1 MKRSGILLPIFSLP
15 SRYGIGTLG
24 KEAYKFVDFLVET
37 KQTVWQILPL
47 SQTSFGD
54 SPYQSPS
61 AFACNPYFLDPE
73 ILLEKGYVKKCD
85 LALLTD
91 IEGSIDYGRVYCE
104 RYAFLRRAHDGF
116 KKSIPAAYR
125 AFCKSE
131 SAWLDSYALFM
142 SIKFDKN
149 VGEFLNWDIAT
160 VKRENLD
167 ELKERYSDEVEF
179 WKFLQFEFSV
189 EWRALRRYANS
200 RGIKIM
206 GDLPIYTALDSAD
219 VWGNPE
225 EFLLGEDLRPTKVA
239 GVPPDAFSAEGQLW
253 GNPLY
258 NWDKMSEG
266 GYTWWKRRFKRAK
279 SLYDIIRID
288 HFVGFSNYY
297 SIPATAASATEGE
310 VVMGV
315 GYPFF
320 EEVIGEVGRID
331 IVAEDLGMLQNGVAE
346 LLMKTGFPNMR
357 VIQFS
362 FGGENNPH
370 APENH
375 VKNCV
380 VYTGTH
386 DNPTSLGYWKSL
398 TKEEKRA
405 ASARLAGG
413 GRYISDRF
421 IETAMSSVANTV
433 IIPMADYMRL
443 DDSARLNAPST
454 TGGNWSWRLPKRYN
468 TGCLRER
475 VSDMT
480 ARHKRCARNAKR
492 A

>member
-1 MKRSGILLPIFSLP
+1 MKKCGILLPIFSLP
-15 SRYGIGTLG
+15 SKYGIGTLG
-24 KEAYKFVDFLVET
+24 KEAYKFVDFLKAT
-37 KQTVWQILPL
+37 KQSIWQILPL

-61 AFACNPYFLDPE
+61 AFAGNPYFLDPD
-73 ILLEKGYVKKCD
+73 ILCKKGYVTAED
-85 LALLTD
+85 FALLSNT
-91 IEGSIDYGRVYCE
+91 EGRIDYGRVYNE
-104 RYAFLRRAHDGF
+104 RYAFLRRAHAGF
-116 KKSIPAAYR
+116 LRSVPQKYF
-125 AFCKSE
+125 AFCKRE
-131 SAWLDSYALFM
+131 REWLDSYALFM

-149 VGEFLNWDIAT
+149 VGEFLNWDEET
-160 VKRENLD
+160 VKKQNL
-167 ELKERYSDEVEF
+167 EKLTEKYSRDIEF
-179 WKFLQFEFSV
+179 WKFLQFEFDE
-189 EWRALRRYANS
+189 EWRELRRYANGQ
-200 RGIKIM
+200 GIKIM

-258 NWDKMSEG
+258 NWERMREG
-266 GYTWWKRRFKRAK
+266 GYAWWKRRFKRAK

-320 EEVIGEVGRID
+320 EEVMRDVGKID

-346 LLMKTGFPNMR
+346 LLSKTGFPNMR

-362 FGGENNPH
+362 FGGECNPH
-370 APENH
+370 AIENH

-386 DNPTSLGYWKSL
+386 DNSTSYGYWKSL
-398 TKEEKRA
+398 PNEEKRK
-405 ASARLAGG
+405 ASAILSKD
-413 GRYISDRF
+413 GRHISDRF
-421 IETAMSSVANTV
+421 INTAMSSIADTV
-433 IIPMADYMRL
+433 IIPMTDYMRL

-454 TGGNWSWRLPKRYN
+454 TGCNWSWRLPKRYN
-468 TGCLRER
+468 TACLRER
-475 VSDMT
+475 VYEM
-480 ARHKRCARNAKR
+480 AKKHKRSARSFKKA
-492 A
+492 